1 MMLLTLK
8 FAIAALVFATG
19 LSATRE
25 DLFWI
30 WRKPGLLGRSFLA
43 MYVLVPLVAIAM
55 TLAFDLPRPTKIG
68 LLFLSISA
76 GAPLLPRKL
85 IKLGGDPAFVF
96 SLVVATSLAAILTVP
111 GSLYLLQPLLPV
123 EADIDIGRVAA
134 TILKT
139 FLLPLAAGMAVRAFA
154 IEWAE
159 RLGDPLMRVGG
170 TLLTLGALAFIVS
183 SWSHIVEIG
192 LPSLLAFASFTG
204 MALSLGHWLGGPDE
218 GQRSSLA
225 VACATRHIGLALL
238 IAANVKGPKTLALVA
253 AYLFASALVCIP
265 YIRWRRRVMSRQTAV
280 PKPQGE

>member
-1 MMLLTLK
+1 MLLTLK
-8 FAIAALVFATG
+8 LAIASLVFATG

-30 WRKPGLLGRSFLA
+30 WRHPNLLARSFLA

-55 TLAFDLPRPTKIG
+55 TLALDLPRATKIG

-85 IKLGGDPAFVF
+85 IKLGGDPSYVF

-111 GSLYLLQPLLPV
+111 ASLALLQPLLPV

-139 FLLPLAAGMAVRAFA
+139 FLLPLAAGMALREFA
-154 IEWAE
+154 IDWAE
-159 RLGDPLMRVGG
+159 RLGDPPHACCRCAADPRRTGVYFFQLASNRRNRATFAARLCQLYRAGLSHWTLAGRAGRGASQFPGRV
-170 TLLTLGALAFIVS
+170 LCDAA
-183 SWSHIVEIG
+183 
-192 LPSLLAFASFTG
+192 
-204 MALSLGHWLGGPDE
+204 
-218 GQRSSLA
+218 
-225 VACATRHIGLALL
+225 IGLALL
-238 IAANVKGPKTLALVA
+238 IAANVRGPRTLALVA

-265 YIRWRRRVMSRQTAV
+265 YIRWRRRAIPVIAV
-280 PKPQGE
+280 Q

>member
-8 FAIAALVFATG
+8 LAIASLVFATG

-30 WRKPGLLGRSFLA
+30 WRHPTLLARSFLA

-55 TLAFDLPRPTKIG
+55 TLAFDLPRATKIG

-85 IKLGGDPAFVF
+85 IKLGGDPSYVF

-111 GSLYLLQPLLPV
+111 ASLALLQPLLPV

-139 FLLPLAAGMAVRAFA
+139 FLLPLAVGMALREFA
-154 IEWAE
+154 LAWAE
-159 RLGDPLMRVGG
+159 RLGDPIMRVAGV
-170 TLLTLGALAFIVS
+170 LLTLGALAFIFTN
-183 SWSHIVEIG
+183 WRQIAEIG

-204 MALSLGHWLGGPDE
+204 LALAIGHWLGGPDE
-218 GQRSSLA
+218 GHRSSLA
-225 VACATRHIGLALL
+225 VSCATRHIGLALL
-238 IAANVKGPKTLALVA
+238 RAANVRGPRTLALVA

-265 YIRWRRRVMSRQTAV
+265 YIRWRRWAMNRAIAGVSA
-280 PKPQGE
+280 P

>member
-8 FAIAALVFATG
+8 LAIASLVFATG

-30 WRKPGLLGRSFLA
+30 WRHPNLLARSFLA

-55 TLAFDLPRPTKIG
+55 TLAFDLPRATKIG

-85 IKLGGDPAFVF
+85 IKLGGDPSYVF

-111 GSLYLLQPLLPV
+111 ASLALLQPLLPV
-123 EADIDIGRVAA
+123 DADIDIGRVAA

-139 FLLPLAAGMAVRAFA
+139 FLLPLAVGMALREFA
-154 IEWAE
+154 LAWAE
-159 RLGDPLMRVGG
+159 RLGDPIMRVAGV
-170 TLLTLGALAFIVS
+170 LLTLGALAFIFTN
-183 SWSHIVEIG
+183 WRQIAEIG

-204 MALSLGHWLGGPDE
+204 LALAIGHWLGGPDE
-218 GQRSSLA
+218 GHRSSLA
-225 VACATRHIGLALL
+225 VSCATRHIGLALL
-238 IAANVKGPKTLALVA
+238 IAANVRGPRTLALVA

-265 YIRWRRRVMSRQTAV
+265 YIRWRRRAMNRAIAEKAV
-280 PKPQGE
+280 Q

>member
-8 FAIAALVFATG
+8 LAIASLVFATG

-30 WRKPGLLGRSFLA
+30 WRHPTLLARSFLA

-55 TLAFDLPRPTKIG
+55 TLAFDLPRATKIG

-85 IKLGGDPAFVF
+85 IKLGGDPSYVF

-111 GSLYLLQPLLPV
+111 ASLALLQPLLPV

-139 FLLPLAAGMAVRAFA
+139 FLLPLAVGMALREFA
-154 IEWAE
+154 LAWAE
-159 RLGDPLMRVGG
+159 RLGDPIMRVAGV
-170 TLLTLGALAFIVS
+170 LLTLGALAFIFTN
-183 SWSHIVEIG
+183 WRQIAEIG

-204 MALSLGHWLGGPDE
+204 LALAIGHWLGGPDE
-218 GQRSSLA
+218 GHRSSLA
-225 VACATRHIGLALL
+225 VSCATRHIGLALL
-238 IAANVKGPKTLALVA
+238 IAANVRGPRTLALVA

-265 YIRWRRRVMSRQTAV
+265 YIRWRRWAMNRAIPEVAAQ
-280 PKPQGE
+280 

>member
-8 FAIAALVFATG
+8 LAIASLVFATG

-30 WRKPGLLGRSFLA
+30 WRHPTLLARSFLA

-55 TLAFDLPRPTKIG
+55 TLAFDLPRATKIG

-85 IKLGGDPAFVF
+85 IKLGGDPSYVF

-111 GSLYLLQPLLPV
+111 ASLALLQPLLPV

-139 FLLPLAAGMAVRAFA
+139 FLLPLAVGMALREFA
-154 IEWAE
+154 LAWAE
-159 RLGDPLMRVGG
+159 RLGDPIMRVAGV
-170 TLLTLGALAFIVS
+170 LLTLGALAFIFTN
-183 SWSHIVEIG
+183 WRQIAEIG

-204 MALSLGHWLGGPDE
+204 LALAIGHWLGGPDE
-218 GQRSSLA
+218 GHRSSLA
-225 VACATRHIGLALL
+225 VSCATRHIGLALL
-238 IAANVKGPKTLALVA
+238 IAANVRGPRTLALVA

-265 YIRWRRRVMSRQTAV
+265 YIRWRRWAMNRAIAGVAA
-280 PKPQGE
+280 P

>member
-8 FAIAALVFATG
+8 LAIASLVFATG

-30 WRKPGLLGRSFLA
+30 WRHPTLLARSFLA

-55 TLAFDLPRPTKIG
+55 TLALDLPRATKIG

-85 IKLGGDPAFVF
+85 IKLGGDPSYVF

-111 GSLYLLQPLLPV
+111 ASLALLQPLLPV

-139 FLLPLAAGMAVRAFA
+139 FLLPLAVGMALRELALN
-154 IEWAE
+154 WAE

-170 TLLTLGALAFIVS
+170 VLLTFGALAFIFS
-183 SWSHIVEIG
+183 SWRQIAEIG

-204 MALSLGHWLGGPDE
+204 LALAIGHWLGGPDE
-218 GQRSSLA
+218 GHRSSLA
-225 VACATRHIGLALL
+225 VSCATRHIGLALL
-238 IAANVKGPKTLALVA
+238 IAANVRGPRTLALVA

-265 YIRWRRRVMSRQTAV
+265 YIRWRRWAMNRAIAEKAV
-280 PKPQGE
+280 Q